1 MLEIMPKTAKLS
13 DVNVMEVTIKEVVQ
27 FMDELKEGM
36 PHAFKL
42 IMQKFVKEMGGEMH
56 GQSREATGSKD
67 STFEFKPYTNDSEA
81 RGQRA
86 CS

>member
-1 MLEIMPKTAKLS
+1 MLEIIPKTAKLS

-27 FMDELKEGM
+27 FMDALKEDM

-56 GQSREATGSKD
+56 GQSRTSEGGKATTCQCKKCTYD
-67 STFEFKPYTNDSEA
+67 S
-81 RGQRA
+81 
-86 CS
+86 

>member
-13 DVNVMEVTIKEVVQ
+13 DVNVMEVTIKEAVQ

-42 IMQKFVKEMGGEMH
+42 IMQKFVKEMKEMGGEMH
-56 GQSREATGSKD
+56 GKSRTSEGGKATTCQCK
-67 STFEFKPYTNDSEA
+67 EC
-81 RGQRA
+81 A
-86 CS
+86 CNS